1 VLLIFDS
8 INFQRMKYIFTT
20 LLLSIT
26 AITTQA
32 QATLTIE
39 NNSQRNMTV
48 KVMRG
53 TTQGSLHKTVSIA
66 PFGSATVNFYET
78 GNYFT
83 KTKAVLAGRD
93 PIYQKGKSFHVTN
106 DDTGY
111 SVLTITY
118 TIKESAVPQA
128 TGGTP
133 ISKTEFDQN

>member
-1 VLLIFDS
+1 MQFEPMKMLLTGF
-8 INFQRMKYIFTT
+8 
-20 LLLSIT
+20 LLL
-26 AITTQA
+26 AAANGTQA
-32 QATLTIE
+32 QATLTIQ
-39 NNSQRNMTV
+39 NNSQRNMKV

-93 PIYQKGKSFHVTN
+93 PIYQKGKAFHVTN

>member
-1 VLLIFDS
+1 MQFEP
-8 INFQRMKYIFTT
+8 MKMLFTSF
-20 LLLSIT
+20 LLLAASNGI
-26 AITTQA
+26 QA

-66 PFGSATVNFYET
+66 PFGSATVSFYET

-83 KTKAVLAGRD
+83 KTKAVMAGRD

>member
-1 VLLIFDS
+1 MQFEPMKMLLTGF
-8 INFQRMKYIFTT
+8 
-20 LLLSIT
+20 LLLAAANS
-26 AITTQA
+26 TQA
-32 QATLTIE
+32 QATLTIQ

-53 TTQGSLHKTVSIA
+53 TTQGSLHKMVTIA

-83 KTKAVLAGRD
+83 KTKAVLAGKD
-93 PIYQKGKSFHVTN
+93 PIYQKGKYFHVTN